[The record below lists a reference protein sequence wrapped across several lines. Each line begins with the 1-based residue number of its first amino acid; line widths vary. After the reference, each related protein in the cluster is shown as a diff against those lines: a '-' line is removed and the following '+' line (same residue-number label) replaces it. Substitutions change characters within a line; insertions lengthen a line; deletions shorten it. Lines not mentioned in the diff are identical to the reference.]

1 MLAMLGG
8 CCLGGTPE
16 TSSSVPRSASS
27 IIQPP
32 KSPRPPVTRLGAYE
46 VVSLLGADGM
56 GEVYRASDSKLN
68 A

>member
-1 MLAMLGG
+1 MLLGWNSRDVIIRPKKRI
-8 CCLGGTPE
+8 LYNPATQ
-16 TSSSVPRSASS
+16 VAS
-27 IIQPP
+27 PP
-32 KSPRPPVTRLGAYE
+32 GIRLGAYE